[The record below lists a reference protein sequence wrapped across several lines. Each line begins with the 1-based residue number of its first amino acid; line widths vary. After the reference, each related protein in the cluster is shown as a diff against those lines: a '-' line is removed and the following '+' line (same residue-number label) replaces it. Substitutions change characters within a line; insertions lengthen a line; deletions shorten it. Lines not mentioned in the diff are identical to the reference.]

1 MSCTIDQ
8 RSIPFGLSPSS
19 AGSGSLGFY
28 SVFSGVITAIEVDEV
43 GGKQSGGTTMVYVH
57 S

>member
-1 MSCTIDQ
+1 VSCTIDQ
-8 RSIPFGLSPSS
+8 RSIPFRLSPSS

-28 SVFSGVITAIEVDEV
+28 SVFSGVTIAAEVDEV
-43 GGKQSGGTTMVYVH
+43 GKKQSGGTTMVYVH